1 MVHVGGRTEE
11 ARAPQ
16 LALIDGLLRQIGM
29 GLAGVGSLPMGK
41 LIQLR
46 IARFSVFL
54 ALRGTV
60 HLPLRG
66 SVQHATADLI
76 QLDGFEQC
84 LEVALTK
91 ALVALALDDLEEH
104 GTDDG
109 VGEDLQQ
116 DAVLRRR
123 AVDEDAQRLQ
133 RRQILLM
140 TATRLSTFS

>member
-1 MVHVGGRTEE
+1 MACSGRSAWAWREWV
-11 ARAPQ
+11 P
-16 LALIDGLLRQIGM
+16 
-29 GLAGVGSLPMGK
+29 LPMGK

-76 QLDGFEQC
+76 QLDRFEQC

-91 ALVALALDDLEEH
+91 ALVAPCA
-104 GTDDG
+104 G
-109 VGEDLQQ
+109 
-116 DAVLRRR
+116 
-123 AVDEDAQRLQ
+123 
-133 RRQILLM
+133 
-140 TATRLSTFS
+140 